1 MGPIALLKHELRAAR
16 ETLHKLWEE
25 GVSGRQLLDKHSEAV
40 DTFLE
45 DRFAELTEG
54 GGEITLVALGGYGRG
69 ELFPYSDID
78 LLLLHSRWVR
88 KKVLE
93 KTVEGIL
100 YPLWDAGL
108 EVGHSVRSVSQCLT
122 DCKNDFHLQVA
133 MLDARRI
140 TGSEKLFADLAGAY
154 KKKFIEG
161 HRRDFLEKME
171 SERQNRKRLY
181 GGLGFKLEPNI
192 KEGRGGFRDIQSML
206 WTARGVFGLK
216 GLAAIEESGIFG
228 PEERRGLE
236 RSFDSLVMIRN
247 RLHYL
252 SGRKNDQLFFEHQEG
267 IARALGYKDTK
278 GMLGVEIFM
287 QEVYGHLDTIAVAA
301 DLFFEHIEETIG
313 PVKRVKA
320 AAVLEKG
327 LAVINGRIHLT
338 GPELLAEK
346 PHLILKIFS
355 QAARLNLPVH
365 FRTRQLVAGSL
376 GVVNDDFRGSRR
388 AAREFMEVL
397 GGSANP
403 LPLLAGMLETGLLSA
418 YIPEFSPLESLAQH
432 DVFHIHTVDRHLIQA
447 VEELRLLAEEQAHV
461 FAEVKNPGLLY
472 LAGLLHDIGKGRGG
486 SHDEVGAELAERI
499 GRRLGLKE
507 KEVADLEFLV
517 RHHLFLSHIAQRR
530 DLEDEEVIFQC
541 AETIKEPDRL
551 NMLYLLS
558 IADARATGPNAW
570 SDWKGALFQEFY
582 LRVAQVLDQSE
593 WVGPDRQQAVGW
605 MREQVAEALGEKG
618 YPALLDNLPDDY
630 LLNYTVQEVVEH
642 LGLAGKLSGR
652 KPLLVPADHGD
663 HWSVLIVCRDRTGLL
678 SRICGTLALNNLS
691 VLSAKIHT
699 WQDGTV
705 VDLIDVKPVFNN
717 EFQDQDWRALGKDL
731 NLVLANRLGLTHR
744 LAAKRTGR
752 RSEPAPEHR
761 RYSTTVKI
769 DNKSSRLFTI
779 IEVYAEDQPSLLFDI
794 TRTMADFEINI
805 AKAMISTRQGQLIDV
820 FYVVDAAGRKITER
834 SDLEEI
840 RQALIFAAENSGG

>member
-1 MGPIALLKHELRAAR
+1 MIDKHELRASR
-16 ETLHKLWEE
+16 ETLRKLWEE
-25 GVSGRQLLDKHSEAV
+25 GVSGRQLLEKYSEAI

-54 GGEITLVALGGYGRG
+54 GGEITLVALGGYGRS

-88 KKVLE
+88 SKVLG

-108 EVGHSVRSVSQCLT
+108 EVGHSVRSVSQCIT
-122 DCKNDFHLQVA
+122 DCKNDFHLQIA

-140 TGSEKLFADLAGAY
+140 TGSQKLFDDLATAY

-161 HRRDFLEKME
+161 HRGDFLAKMDG
-171 SERQNRKRLY
+171 ERDARQQLF
-181 GGLGFKLEPNI
+181 GGHGFKLEPNI
-192 KEGRGGFRDIQSML
+192 KEGRGGFRDMQSML

-228 PEERRGLE
+228 PEERQRLE
-236 RSFDSLVMIRN
+236 ESFDNLVMIRN

-267 IARALGYKDTK
+267 IAKALGYKDTK

-287 QEVYGHLDTIAVAA
+287 QEVYGHLDTIAVAT

-313 PVKRVKA
+313 PVKRAKGDTVI
-320 AAVLEKG
+320 EKG
-327 LAVINGRIHLT
+327 LEVINGRIHLT
-338 GPELLAEK
+338 EPGLLAKK

-355 QAARLNLPVH
+355 QAARSNLPVH

-376 GVVNDDFRGSRR
+376 GIIDDDFRRSRR
-388 AAREFMEVL
+388 AGREFMEVL
-397 GGSANP
+397 VGSVNP
-403 LPLLAGMLETGLLSA
+403 LPLLATMLETGLLSA
-418 YIPEFSPLESLAQH
+418 YIPEFFPLESLAQH
-432 DVFHIHTVDRHLIQA
+432 DIFHIHTVDRHLIQA
-447 VEELRLLAEEQAHV
+447 VQELRVLVDEQAHI
-461 FAEVKNPGLLY
+461 FSEVKNPGLLY

-486 SHDEVGAELAERI
+486 SHEEVGAELAAGI
-499 GRRLGLKE
+499 GKRLGLNE
-507 KEVADLEFLV
+507 KELADLEFLV

-530 DLEDEEVIFQC
+530 DLEDEEVIFHC
-541 AETIKEPDRL
+541 AETIKDPDRL

-570 SDWKGALFQEFY
+570 SDWKGALFQELY

-593 WVGPDRQQAVGW
+593 WVGPDRQQAIGW
-605 MREQVAEALGEKG
+605 MRDHVSEAMGKAVSPEQLE
-618 YPALLDNLPDDY
+618 NLPDDY

-642 LGLAGKLSGR
+642 IGLTEKLSDR
-652 KPLLVPADHGD
+652 KALLVPSDHGD
-663 HWSVLIVCRDRTGLL
+663 HWSVLIVSRDRTGLL

-705 VDLIDVKPVFNN
+705 VDQIDVNPVFNI
-717 EFQDQDWRALGKDL
+717 EFRDQNWKALDKDL

-744 LAAKRTGR
+744 LAAKGTTR
-752 RSEPAPEHR
+752 RSEPAPEHQ

-769 DNKSSRLFTI
+769 DNKSSRFFTI
-779 IEVYAEDQPSLLFDI
+779 IEVFAEDQLSLLYDI

-820 FYVVDAAGRKITER
+820 FYVLDVTGNKITER
-834 SDLEEI
+834 HDLDEI
-840 RQALIFAAENSGG
+840 KQALIFAAENSGA